1 MKYLKIREYSTLI
14 PHKIPEKMEYENEL
28 KLSNS
33 IIRSYI
39 EDDYNRVRVSEDY
52 NPYINSVYNDALLED
67 KTIALNDCFIYDD
80 IDVNEDQEI
89 AYVMECP
96 ICLTTTIASKK
107 LDFCPYCE
115 NNTFPP
121 IITAL
126 INTKQMED
134 VAIDNPDISE
144 LAIIKDNKI
153 IFKDQKDDMEVS

>member
-1 MKYLKIREYSTLI
+1 MKYLKICEYSTLI

-39 EDDYNRVRVSEDY
+39 EDDNRVKVSEDY

-121 IITAL
+121 IVTAL